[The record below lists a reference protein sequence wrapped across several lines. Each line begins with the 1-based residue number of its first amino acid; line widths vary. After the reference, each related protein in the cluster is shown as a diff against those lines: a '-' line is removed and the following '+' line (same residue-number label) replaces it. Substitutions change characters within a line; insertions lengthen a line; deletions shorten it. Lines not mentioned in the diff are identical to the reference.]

1 MTEQTV
7 GTQDIKASVCGV
19 AIQEEDA
26 QTVFDVDRTKK
37 WVKTL
42 SWKSSEPGK
51 RYRILA
57 GVREEGGEFVSYC
70 LNLPGAASCG
80 DSLDKAVENLRE
92 AVAGCIGSYLDGG
105 KQIPWTE
112 PSGSKD
118 EYDFA
123 QWIDVDV

>member
-7 GTQDIKASVCGV
+7 GTRDIEASVYSI

-26 QTVFDVDRTKK
+26 LITVGADKAGKQVEI
-37 WVKTL
+37 L

-51 RYRILA
+51 RYRVLA
-57 GVREEGGEFVSYC
+57 AVREEDDAFVSYC

-92 AVAGCIGSYLDGG
+92 AVAGCIGSYLDAG

-118 EYDFA
+118 EYDFT